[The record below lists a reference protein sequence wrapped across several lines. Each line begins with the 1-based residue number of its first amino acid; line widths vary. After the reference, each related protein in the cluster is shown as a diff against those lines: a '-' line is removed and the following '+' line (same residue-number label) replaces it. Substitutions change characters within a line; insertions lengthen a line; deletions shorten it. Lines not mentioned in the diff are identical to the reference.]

1 MSRFIARGCY
11 APKTSPMKHL
21 ILKTAPA
28 LLLIIA
34 LAACTPAPPGTESWV
49 QAQRQFEKGDYAD
62 TLEHLTDLLSRE
74 SDYGQRAS
82 AWKVMILGAMTR
94 AAMEWEESCAEGV
107 YFVPQ
112 WESKNYRICIGQYR
126 RRTKTRVLAL
136 LDAVTE
142 LEQTAESS
150 KTIALGFPLPHASVD
165 ASPILRRIKV
175 GNMAGED
182 VLEAAAAR
190 TLDRH
195 FILQTMDAVGA
206 DDPAD
211 AKSRFESLPVT
222 VEKARF
228 LLGLAQTL
236 QQAADAFE
244 PGRLDDAARRKMVL
258 KRTRECLQPAL
269 QGENE
274 AVKAAARALARK
286 ARG

>member
-1 MSRFIARGCY
+1 MQHFVLKF
-11 APKTSPMKHL
+11 APVV
-21 ILKTAPA
+21 
-28 LLLIIA
+28 LLIVV
-34 LAACTPAPPGTESWV
+34 LAGCTAAPPGTEFWN
-49 QAQRQFEKGDYAD
+49 QAHRQFEKGDYGD
-62 TLEHLTDLLSRE
+62 TLAYLKDLLSHE
-74 SDYGQRAS
+74 TDYAERAS
-82 AWKVMILGAMTR
+82 AWKVVILGAMTR
-94 AAMEWEESCAEGV
+94 AAMEWEDACGEGV

-112 WESKNYRICIGQYR
+112 WESRRYKICIDQYR
-126 RRTKTRVLAL
+126 RQTKTRVLAL

-142 LEQTAESS
+142 FEQKTESS
-150 KTIALGFPLPHASVD
+150 ATIALGFPLPNASVV

-175 GNMAGED
+175 GNMPGED

-190 TLDRH
+190 TLERH
-195 FILQTMDAVGA
+195 FILQTMNAVGA

-228 LLGLAQTL
+228 LLGVAQTL
-236 QQAADAFE
+236 QQAAAAFE

-269 QGENE
+269 QG
-274 AVKAAARALARK
+274 ADKAAKAAARALARK

>member
-1 MSRFIARGCY
+1 MQHFVLKF
-11 APKTSPMKHL
+11 APVV
-21 ILKTAPA
+21 
-28 LLLIIA
+28 LLIVV
-34 LAACTPAPPGTESWV
+34 LAGCTAAPPGTEFWN
-49 QAQRQFEKGDYAD
+49 QAHRQFEKGDYGD
-62 TLEHLTDLLSRE
+62 TLAYLKDLLSHE
-74 SDYGQRAS
+74 TDYAERAS
-82 AWKVMILGAMTR
+82 AWKVVILGAMTR
-94 AAMEWEESCAEGV
+94 AAMEWEDACGEGV

-112 WESKNYRICIGQYR
+112 WESRRYKICIDQYR
-126 RRTKTRVLAL
+126 RQTKTRVLAL

-142 LEQTAESS
+142 FEQKTESS
-150 KTIALGFPLPHASVD
+150 ETVALGFPLPNASAA

-175 GNMAGED
+175 GNMPHED
-182 VLEAAAAR
+182 ILEAAAAR

-211 AKSRFESLPVT
+211 AKSRFESLPVA

-228 LLGLAQTL
+228 LLGVAQTL

-258 KRTRECLQPAL
+258 KRTRECLQLAL
-269 QGENE
+269 QGENK